1 MIIYNSH
8 NLTTKERFN
17 YLINNIKVY
26 YYMFILIVVYPIL
39 NLLLYNKFTK
49 PKNIYQAYCR
59 GDIYI
64 FIRNLLCFKGYYPP
78 FPKDKYRCPYVF
90 GWVTKDNPER
100 IQFDNPNAIDGID
113 YNKELEPIDIGKIF
127 NTLKSSLIILR

>member
-8 NLTTKERFN
+8 NLTPKERFN
-17 YLINNIKVY
+17 ALINNIKVY
-26 YYMFILIVVYPIL
+26 YYILIITTIYPVL
-39 NLLLYNKFTK
+39 NILLYNKFTK
-49 PKNIYQAYCR
+49 PKNIYQVYCK

-64 FIRNLLCFKGYYPP
+64 FTRNLLCFKGYHSP

-90 GWVTKDNPER
+90 GWVTKDNPDR
-100 IQFDNPNAIDGID
+100 IQFDNPDIIDNTD
-113 YNKELEPIDIGKIF
+113 YNKELEPINIREII